1 MRNKPLEQD
10 SVVYR
15 QRYLRYYCQMV
26 LPAVYDDSLSYYELL
41 NKVVKYL
48 NDTIHAL
55 NENADII
62 EQKFAELD
70 ELKKELDE
78 LQEEMDKWKNGDYIS
93 QYIEALIQYFDENII
108 DWVSRVVKYVS
119 FGLDEKG
126 YFKAYIPFSWKF
138 LKFDTIMDCEDSR
151 YGHLILRY

>member
-1 MRNKPLEQD
+1 MGKRPIEQD

-48 NDTIHAL
+48 NDTIKTL
-55 NENADII
+55 NENADVM
-62 EQKFAELD
+62 EEKFAELD
-70 ELKKELDE
+70 ELKTELDE
-78 LQEEMDKWKNGDYIS
+78 LQEEMAKWKNGDYVS
-93 QYIEALIQYFDENII
+93 QYIDALIQYFDENII
-108 DWVSRVVKYVS
+108 KWVSRLVKFVT

-126 YFKAYIPFSWKF
+126 YFKAYIPFTWKF
-138 LKFDTIMDCEDSR
+138 LDFDTVMNCEDPR